1 MVLWL
6 LLKII
11 DVKRAV
17 VFALTI
23 LLKVGLE
30 FNLVDGIRAFFVLEW
45 TIIVFINSAWRL
57 ICKAVVVDSNSQRS
71 FVTIIT
77 IYNLGDGSIFAC
89 HYYIAQDEWE
99 GCTLNGRIT
108 LVTKRV
114 LAIL

>member
-1 MVLWL
+1 M
-6 LLKII
+6 
-11 DVKRAV
+11 

-23 LLKVGLE
+23 LVKVCLE
-30 FNLVDGIRAFFVLEW
+30 FNLVDGIRALFVLEW
-45 TIIVFINSAWRL
+45 TISGGINSAWRL
-57 ICKAVVVDSNSQRS
+57 ICKAVVVDSNSW
-71 FVTIIT
+71 IGP

>member
-1 MVLWL
+1 
-6 LLKII
+6 
-11 DVKRAV
+11 V

-23 LLKVGLE
+23 LIKVGLE
-30 FNLVDGIRAFFVLEW
+30 FNRVDGCRAFFVLEW
-45 TIIVFINSAWRL
+45 TIIGGINSAWRL
-57 ICKAVVVDSNSQRS
+57 ILKAVLVDSNSQRMI
-71 FVTIIT
+71 FVT